1 MSDCSAAF
9 AAQSAAAA
17 ARMPPLIGC
26 DGRVIAL
33 MIPINFAKTG
43 RDIGLFRPF
52 SQFARK
58 KLHCEIVA
66 APQAVSTASLTRAKI
81 MANEGLGKEK
91 GGKSFALTAGG

>member
-1 MSDCSAAF
+1 MVCSARF
-9 AAQSAAAA
+9 PNL
-17 ARMPPLIGC
+17 R
-26 DGRVIAL
+26 
-33 MIPINFAKTG
+33 N
-43 RDIGLFRPF
+43 
-52 SQFARK
+52 